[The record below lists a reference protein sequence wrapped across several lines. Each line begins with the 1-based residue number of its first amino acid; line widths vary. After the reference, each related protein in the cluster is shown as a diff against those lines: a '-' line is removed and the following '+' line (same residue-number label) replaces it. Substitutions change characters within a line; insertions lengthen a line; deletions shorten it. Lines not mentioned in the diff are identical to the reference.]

1 MAKYKVG
8 DKVRIVSER
17 PRYFWNPEMD
27 KYLGKAMTIIESGIN
42 PNGVYYHMED
52 SKDFDFYWYWYEDMI
67 AGLAEQEKPAEQK
80 GDNNMK
86 TETNQSLRSLV
97 ENHRIYLLNERDRII
112 DRITLDTMSG
122 DEFGDLTFRLS
133 EICREIRESGDAL
146 TALRTEES
154 QKQPPALSEKTVE
167 FIRQL
172 LKISLDCTRE
182 MSDRVKKITPL
193 LPFGEAQDN
202 LILAAKVKEDT
213 ATTALNEFNAAYPY
227 PKKPE
232 SK

>member
-1 MAKYKVG
+1 
-8 DKVRIVSER
+8 
-17 PRYFWNPEMD
+17 
-27 KYLGKAMTIIESGIN
+27 
-42 PNGVYYHMED
+42 
-52 SKDFDFYWYWYEDMI
+52 
-67 AGLAEQEKPAEQK
+67 
-80 GDNNMK
+80 MK
-86 TETNQSLRSLV
+86 TETNLYLRSLCG
-97 ENHRIYLLNERDRII
+97 EKKSALREAHDEELRKLN
-112 DRITLDTMSG
+112 
-122 DEFGDLTFRLS
+122 
-133 EICREIRESGDAL
+133 DAL

-154 QKQPPALSEKTVE
+154 KKQPTPALSEKTVE

-213 ATTALNEFNAAYPY
+213 ATTALNEFNTAY

>member
-1 MAKYKVG
+1 
-8 DKVRIVSER
+8 
-17 PRYFWNPEMD
+17 
-27 KYLGKAMTIIESGIN
+27 
-42 PNGVYYHMED
+42 
-52 SKDFDFYWYWYEDMI
+52 
-67 AGLAEQEKPAEQK
+67 
-80 GDNNMK
+80 MK
-86 TETNQSLRSLV
+86 TETNLYLRSLV
-97 ENHRIYLLNERDRII
+97 EKQRADLLNERSCII
-112 DRITLDTMSG
+112 NRITGSTMSD
-122 DEFGDLTFRLS
+122 DEIEDAAFNLS
-133 EICREIRESGDAL
+133 EIGQKIRDFDDAL

-154 QKQPPALSEKTVE
+154 KKQQIPALSEKTVE

-213 ATTALNEFNAAYPY
+213 ATTALNEFNAAYP
-227 PKKPE
+227 KKPE